1 MTRNFRPA
9 LALAAAAAALTPGFA
24 LAQAAPAIL
33 IVDVNRA
40 VAESSAGQSLAQQ
53 VKPQAEAVQ
62 TLQKSRQAQFDKE
75 VADLRQA
82 AQAKAVA
89 QEVLVQRERDLQQRA
104 QTAQTEL
111 EGRAQSVRNLEQNGL
126 QQIGQAMQPIVNQI
140 MAQRQAQLVL
150 RREAAIAVAPA
161 ADITQEV
168 ITRLN
173 TSLPRVTA
181 SAAPPAQRPA
191 ATPPKK

>member
-1 MTRNFRPA
+1 MVRKLLA
-9 LALAAAAAALTPGFA
+9 GAALAAALAPGAA
-24 LAQAAPAIL
+24 LAQAAPIL
-33 IVDVNRA
+33 VLDVNRA

-53 VKPQAEAVQ
+53 IKPQAEAVQ
-62 TLQKSRQAQFDKE
+62 SLQKSRQTQFDKE
-75 VADLRQA
+75 IQDLQQA

-89 QEVLVQRERDLQQRA
+89 PEVLQQRQRDLQQRA

-111 EGRAQSVRNLEQNGL
+111 EGRAQSVRTLEQNGL
-126 QQIGQAMQPIVNQI
+126 TQIGQAMQPIVNQI
-140 MAQRQAQLVL
+140 LAQRQASVVL
-150 RREAAIAVAPA
+150 RREAAAAFAPA

-181 SAAPPAQRPA
+181 TAAAPPAQQQRPA